1 VPIGKHS
8 VTWPHGSDVLATVR
22 VVQEHAT
29 VVTVSVDAV
38 VVAGIVGVG
47 NVDGRVDDARMILVL
62 MLMPDNALV
71 AYGM

>member
-47 NVDGRVDDARMILVL
+47 NVDGRVDDARVTLVL